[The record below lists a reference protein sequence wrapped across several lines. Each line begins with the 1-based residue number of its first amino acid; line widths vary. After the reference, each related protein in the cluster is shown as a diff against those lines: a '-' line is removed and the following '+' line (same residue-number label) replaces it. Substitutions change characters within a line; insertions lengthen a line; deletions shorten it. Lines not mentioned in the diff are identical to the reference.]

1 MIRIVFHA
9 LILLAV
15 CSAGCSRRVGHA
27 DGEEM
32 THPMMGKAST
42 LEQDGDLES
51 AIRIYRVLL
60 EEHPDMGRA
69 HLGLALLLDRPGG
82 DPVRAIYHYQRYLEI
97 RPETEKRE
105 MLEGRIRAATSSL
118 VRSVYATEASVPK
131 RLSELENENRVLRVR
146 CANLE
151 TRLKHSQLTLASVR
165 DRQEK
170 LAKTAERNLNEGGL
184 SSLDIRPAVK
194 TVRVQRNDT
203 LRRIAMRV
211 YGSQDRW
218 QDIYEANRDIL
229 RKPEDVRVD
238 QVLVIPE

>member
-1 MIRIVFHA
+1 MIRIVFHV
-9 LILLAV
+9 LVLLAA
-15 CSAGCSRRVGHA
+15 CSAGCSRRVGLA
-27 DGEEM
+27 DGDEM
-32 THPMMGKAST
+32 THPMMAKANT
-42 LEQDGDLES
+42 LEQAGDLEG

-69 HLGLALLLDRPGG
+69 HLGMALLLDRPGG

-97 RPETEKRE
+97 RPETEKRA
-105 MLEGRIRAATSSL
+105 MLEGRIKSATASL

-131 RLSELENENRVLRVR
+131 RLSELENENRELRVR

-151 TRLKHSQLTLASVR
+151 TRLKHSQLALANVR
-165 DRQEK
+165 DRQVK
-170 LAKTAERNLNEGGL
+170 LAKTAEQNLDEGGV
-184 SSLDIRPAVK
+184 SSLDIRPALK
-194 TVRVQRNDT
+194 TVRVRRNDT

-218 QDIYEANRDIL
+218 QELYEANRDIL